1 MEEDNQT
8 TPPAG
13 DASRSSATEAQPTTT
28 PTTETKGEVDNFAK
42 MDPKET
48 IFLFGAVPGIII
60 AVVLLIGTVVYMV
73 RKKKTE
79 KDLHDAMRL
88 DDTDA
93 TSGMATSNIN
103 TRDMQEM
110 GATREARPVSDIKK
124 K

>member
-1 MEEDNQT
+1 MEEENQT
-8 TPPAG
+8 TPPSD
-13 DASRSSATEAQPTTT
+13 DASGSGATDAPKAA
-28 PTTETKGEVDNFAK
+28 TTETTAPPDTTFDK

-93 TSGMATSNIN
+93 GGMATSNIN